1 MGYELPLYGLRENP
15 FEQRVLNPLRTHR
28 DAQLLIMDIQ
38 GFRTFQRLDGL
49 LADRAIPGRPV
60 FFLVVGD
67 SGTGRTSAA
76 NYLIYRWAKHKQF
89 ESDGLLVFPGK
100 AGMDEADN
108 VLYKLVMYMRNEIQA
123 RFLQLSDAT
132 DIRLTRI
139 EDAPPGNLIPTLQR
153 IVHMIY
159 RDLREVEHLA
169 FATVIEQLKAFDL
182 VTNVL
187 QVFRL
192 AETIV
197 VLTADRTEAM
207 ERDVLG
213 QFDSDMNREIEVVRL
228 SPLYGADVG
237 TLVEE
242 RWRRC
247 SKDPSPFD
255 RIDVANA
262 FSDAR
267 TIKRVLQ
274 IISAMLKLKQAEF
287 GNSGLDPWPASK
299 AELSFDEAEIRSK
312 LSIIEDLGH

>member
-1 MGYELPLYGLRENP
+1 MGYELPLYGLRKNP
-15 FEQRVLNPLRTHR
+15 FEPRVLNPLQEHR

-38 GFRTFQRLDGL
+38 GFQRLDGL
-49 LADRAIPGRPV
+49 LAERATREGPV
-60 FFLVVGD
+60 FFLVIGD

-76 NYLIYRWAKHKQF
+76 NYLIYRWAEHKQLV
-89 ESDGLLVFPGK
+89 SDGVLIFSGK
-100 AGMDEADN
+100 AEMDEAGD
-108 VLYKLVMYMRNEIQA
+108 VLYELVMYMTNRIRA

-132 DIRLTRI
+132 ELQLTKI
-139 EDAPPGNLIPTLQR
+139 EDTPPRNLIPRLQR

-159 RDLREVEHLA
+159 RDLRELEHLA

-197 VLTADRTEAM
+197 VLIADRTEAM

-213 QFDSDMNREIEVVRL
+213 KFDSDMKREIQVVKL
-228 SPLYGADVG
+228 SPIYGPDVG

-242 RWRRC
+242 RWRRY
-247 SKDPSPFD
+247 SDDPSPFD

-262 FSDAR
+262 FSEAR
-267 TIKRVLQ
+267 TVKRVLQ

-287 GNSGLDPWPASK
+287 ENSGLDPWPASK